1 MTRVMV
7 VDDEVPI
14 RQWLEFCI
22 NRLDGYEIAGS
33 AANGAEG
40 FSLFRKLLPDVVI
53 TDIRM
58 PVMDGLE
65 MLKMIQTVDPSVITV
80 VLTSHEDFS
89 YAREAIK
96 IGAFEYILKTEI
108 TEENLSDLLMR
119 ANQQRMGLSKSEL
132 EKSEDFISKR
142 NHYLRSLVWNRNQ
155 IVVSEAIVKEYG
167 ITLQKGCFVAID
179 IMEEDNVLQSKWNK
193 PDFLIN
199 VMKVPLDLRH
209 TMLIGNIDKNLYYS
223 MEKQRE
229 MLRSYCEGIVRER
242 ACKIGCSDLG
252 NNISYMGEIMK
263 QAYERAMQYFYF
275 PKQSIFMVQETGNYT
290 IQNGEKY
297 RIQFSKELL
306 NQDWEKLENIKNSM
320 MQEVRE
326 QRIVDIDTVK
336 KLYLFFAISL
346 FHLTRENTESIQKE
360 IETIEEKI
368 QLVNSLDE
376 LEKILQDGFEICRGK
391 RKQFSQYSMPICRA
405 ISYIEAHYMEAITL
419 SDVASSVGLSA
430 EYMSRLFK
438 EETGIKFVVYLNNIR
453 LKQALH
459 LLENT
464 TLKVYEI
471 AEAVGYS
478 NLSYFSTLFKKNF
491 GQNPF
496 DYRNSF
502 NKKLS

>member
-1 MTRVMV
+1 MV

-22 NRLDGYEIAGS
+22 NRLEGYEIAGL

-40 FSLFRKLLPDVVI
+40 FSLFRKALPDIII

-65 MLKMIQTVDPSVITV
+65 MLKMIQAVDPSVIAI

-108 TEENLSDLLMR
+108 TEENLSDLLKR
-119 ANQQRMGLSKSEL
+119 ANQQRMGLSKSEF
-132 EKSEDFISKR
+132 EKSEDLISKR
-142 NHYLRSLVWNRNQ
+142 NHYLRSLLWNRNK
-155 IVVSEAIVKEYG
+155 IVVSEAIVQEYG

-179 IMEEDNVLQSKWNK
+179 IMEEDNVLQSNWNK

-199 VMKVPLDLRH
+199 IMKVPLDLSH
-209 TMLIGNIDKNLYYS
+209 TLLIGNFDKNFSCS
-223 MEKQRE
+223 MEKQRKI
-229 MLRSYCEGIVRER
+229 LRSYCEQITKER
-242 ACKIGCSDLG
+242 NCKVGCSDLG
-252 NNISYMGEIMK
+252 SSTSYMGEIMK

-275 PKQSIFMVQETGNYT
+275 PKQSIFMDQETGNYT

-297 RIQFSKELL
+297 KIQFSKELL
-306 NQDWEKLENIKNSM
+306 NQDWEKLEEIKNSM
-320 MQEVRE
+320 MQEVRRE
-326 QRIVDIDTVK
+326 RIVDIDAVK
-336 KLYLFFAISL
+336 KLYLFFVVSL
-346 FHLTRENTESIQKE
+346 FHLTREDTESIQKE
-360 IETIEEKI
+360 IENIEGAI
-368 QLVNSLDE
+368 QLAKSLDE
-376 LEKILQDGFEICRGK
+376 LEKILQDGFESCRGK
-391 RKQFSQYSMPICRA
+391 RKQLSQYSMPICHA
-405 ISYIEAHYMEAITL
+405 IAYIEAHYKEAVTL
-419 SDVASSVGLSA
+419 SDVASEVGLSA

-438 EETGIKFVVYLNNIR
+438 EETGIKFVMYLNNLR
-453 LKQALH
+453 LKQAIY

-464 TLKVYEI
+464 NLKVYEI

-496 DYRNSF
+496 DYRNKF
-502 NKKLS
+502 NKNTKL